1 MQRILAMYVHG
12 GFSTNAIAQ
21 QLTLERVP
29 TQSDHRTRGPAHKLG
44 TGTWQPSSVYLLLK
58 HETYMGIL
66 YYGKTENSYP
76 HTNSDKKTTHGVK
89 PKEAL
94 NISVVWHPDNPLE
107 IQGSIPFGIG
117 HSTPGCAASLARH

>member
-29 TQSDHRTRGPAHKLG
+29 TQSDHRTRGPARKLG

-58 HETYMGIL
+58 YETYMGIL

-76 HTNSDKKTTHGVK
+76 
-89 PKEAL
+89 
-94 NISVVWHPDNPLE
+94 
-107 IQGSIPFGIG
+107 
-117 HSTPGCAASLARH
+117 TPTRTKRPPMA